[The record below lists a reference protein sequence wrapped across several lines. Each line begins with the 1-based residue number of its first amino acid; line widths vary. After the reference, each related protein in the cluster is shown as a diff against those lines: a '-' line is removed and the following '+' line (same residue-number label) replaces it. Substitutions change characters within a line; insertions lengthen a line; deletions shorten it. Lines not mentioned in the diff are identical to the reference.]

1 MHCRNRWGQL
11 AFLVLACSVSWGAT
25 WGGAAGEPS
34 RFASSGFW
42 KHWGDGR
49 AEVSGYAL
57 KTTRYGQSR
66 DGELVLIYVTEP
78 MDRRTWIKDDRGQV
92 ADGHRVNVLKLNHV
106 VKFRTGIYPYSVM
119 TSVFAPVDGLFP
131 ERFDPAK
138 ITLTAQEWCGHV
150 YHQLRRSDGGFDE
163 EIRSYF
169 SAEGERDARR
179 KTPPGALYEDAL
191 LIQLRELDGPFNEG
205 ERWEGP
211 LVPGLWSVRKAHREL
226 APVAATIERSAARRG
241 ELAVTRFT
249 VRREGFT
256 WTLDVENRPP
266 RRVLGWSTSDGEEAS
281 LLGTE
286 RLPYWQL
293 NGSGDESHLK
303 KIGLGAE

>member
-1 MHCRNRWGQL
+1 MNVRNRSGRL
-11 AFLVLACSVSWGAT
+11 AILVLACGLTLCTVLS
-25 WGGAAGEPS
+25 AAAAEDS
-34 RFASSGFW
+34 EYASSEFW

-57 KTTRYGQSR
+57 KTSRYGQSR

-78 MDRRTWIKDDRGQV
+78 MDRRTWIKDDRGRTPEEY
-92 ADGHRVNVLKLNHV
+92 RVNVLKLNHV

-119 TSVFAPVDGLFP
+119 TSVFAPVDGLFS

-150 YHQLRRSDGGFDE
+150 YHQVRRSDAGFDE
-163 EIRSYF
+163 QIRSYS
-169 SAEGERDARR
+169 SAEGERDASR
-179 KTPPGALYEDAL
+179 KTPPGTLYEDAL
-191 LIQLRELDGPFNEG
+191 LIQLRELDGPFNGG

-226 APVAATIERSAARRG
+226 APVAATIERSDARRG
-241 ELAVTRFT
+241 ELPVTRFT
-249 VRREGFT
+249 VRRKEFT
-256 WTLDVENRPP
+256 WTVDVENRSP
-266 RRVLGWSTSDGEEAS
+266 RRIVGWSTSEGEEAT

-293 NGSGDESHLK
+293 NGSGDESYLRG
-303 KIGLGAE
+303 IGLGAE